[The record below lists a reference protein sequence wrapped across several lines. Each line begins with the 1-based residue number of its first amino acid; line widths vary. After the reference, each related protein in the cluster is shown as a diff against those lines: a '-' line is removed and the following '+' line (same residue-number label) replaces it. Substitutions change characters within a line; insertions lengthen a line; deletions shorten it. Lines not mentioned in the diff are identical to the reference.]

1 MRYAGAPLLSGWRSL
16 CLSTEAGRQSPLRTS
31 SFCIMMA
38 AVYGLRRHALRGAQ
52 LLLVPCAA
60 GKMCGACEPT
70 CYQRLLLR
78 PRARPLHASTVLGPF
93 VFGIDPSALCKPYL
107 MWNVLSVPF
116 FVQGAFFEDDSGP
129 CPDSLLPVNLWIS
142 QVGIAAVFIILNILV
157 VKDIKTKGSAL
168 F

>member
-1 MRYAGAPLLSGWRSL
+1 MAPV
-16 CLSTEAGRQSPLRTS
+16 TPKT
-31 SFCIMMA
+31 FCIMMA
-38 AVYGLRRHALRGAQ
+38 AVYGFFGVTLF
-52 LLLVPCAA
+52 AA
-60 GKMCGACEPT
+60 PNFFWGPDSIVKMCYFEST
-70 CYQRLLLR
+70 CYQGSFFG
-78 PRARPLHASTVLGPF
+78 HALGLFMTSTVLGPF
-93 VFGIDPSALCKPYL
+93 VFGIDPEALCKQYL

-157 VKDIKTKGSAL
+157 VKDIKSKGSAL

>member
-1 MRYAGAPLLSGWRSL
+1 M
-16 CLSTEAGRQSPLRTS
+16 T
-31 SFCIMMA
+31 
-38 AVYGLRRHALRGAQ
+38 
-52 LLLVPCAA
+52 
-60 GKMCGACEPT
+60 
-70 CYQRLLLR
+70 
-78 PRARPLHASTVLGPF
+78 STVLGPF
-93 VFGIDPSALCKPYL
+93 VFGIDPEALCKQYL
-107 MWNVLSVPF
+107 MWNILSVPF